1 MDKHRSASASISQ
14 PTKSSTPQNVT
25 PFHSIFLSLTRP
37 IPIPAP
43 NSTTQ
48 TYIPYLVL
56 FQHNRHLFQRLKAA
70 EPENNND
77 NTTKQQKQIY
87 KNAGL
92 TYKTPQQTSRKD
104 ARGDLFVKEAWS
116 ECVERCDGRV
126 ILVSCCDLIPLL
138 DTGTTSCT
146 STTRSTRTR
155 TDEHTNN
162 HRGRRSGHKNL
173 DLDREER
180 LMQSFRDNG
189 AIVDLHSDPLG
200 WDSDGDSDSDEE
212 QKHNEKDL
220 ATSTSTFKGQ
230 VTKLQSILSAIHRAA
245 QHIRIQTRDSKCTE
259 TGVQM
264 QMQIQPI
271 PIIFDSATPILLHH
285 GVNKLILLLTY
296 LKQQSQHPKTKTKMG
311 MDMDDN
317 TMNGNTPA
325 PASILSPIFLP
336 TLAELLPP
344 SSMRVLEDT
353 SDAVMTLQGGEL
365 AIYKRSGRAGGMI
378 SSGLSGGLRL
388 IKDVQLFDIEDD
400 GSDEQGG
407 GSGSG
412 SGSVHITSATTNGAG
427 AGAGG
432 GGAVT
437 LGVPTGRLVLRT
449 KKGTTIGGGS
459 SGSGNVKKMNMKNS
473 NDGEVEDV
481 SIATQNMTLNSSA
494 VPGAS
499 ASASGAEGFA
509 SSSGKGGKER
519 LVLMHENEN
528 TNAKSNSNANEIDA
542 GRSGGATTEYESAKR
557 PTPRIYLEE
566 DDPEFDDLDEEDP
579 DDDLDI

>member
-1 MDKHRSASASISQ
+1 M
-14 PTKSSTPQNVT
+14 
-25 PFHSIFLSLTRP
+25 
-37 IPIPAP
+37 
-43 NSTTQ
+43 
-48 TYIPYLVL
+48 
-56 FQHNRHLFQRLKAA
+56 
-70 EPENNND
+70 
-77 NTTKQQKQIY
+77 
-87 KNAGL
+87 
-92 TYKTPQQTSRKD
+92 
-104 ARGDLFVKEAWS
+104 KEAWS

-126 ILVSCCDLIPLL
+126 ILVSCCDSIPLL
-138 DTGTTSCT
+138 DTDTTSCT
-146 STTRSTRTR
+146 STTRTR
-155 TDEHTNN
+155 TDEHKNN

-189 AIVDLHSDPLG
+189 AIVDLHSDPFC
-200 WDSDGDSDSDEE
+200 WDGDGDSDSDSDEE
-212 QKHNEKDL
+212 QKHDEKDL
-220 ATSTSTFKGQ
+220 ATSTSTSTSTFKGQ

-264 QMQIQPI
+264 QIQPI

-296 LKQQSQHPKTKTKMG
+296 LKQQSQHPKTKMG
-311 MDMDDN
+311 MNIDMDMDDN

-427 AGAGG
+427 
-432 GGAVT
+432 GAVT
-437 LGVPTGRLVLRT
+437 LGVPTGRLVLRA

-499 ASASGAEGFA
+499 ASASASGAGGFA

-519 LVLMHENEN
+519 LVLMHENE

-542 GRSGGATTEYESAKR
+542 GRSGGATTEYAKR